1 MTTEITKDAKIID
14 FSTFRR
20 KKTEE
25 QDLTRGRSKPLYVSH
40 NEGTVTT
47 SPHADRSGK
56 TEDFGDRVSRI
67 KASLERINSLMAE
80 LKKMSAQDPAN
91 GPTKGRS

>member
-1 MTTEITKDAKIID
+1 MKTENTKDAKVID

-20 KKTEE
+20 KKSEE
-25 QDLTRGRSKPLYVSH
+25 QDLTRGRNKPLYVSH
-40 NEGTVTT
+40 NESKIT
-47 SPHADRSGK
+47 SMSPSDSSVK

-80 LKKMSAQDPAN
+80 LKKMSTQDQLNDPAKSR
-91 GPTKGRS
+91 T